1 MKIYEEIDGEKK
13 RVICS
18 VTLQFRHFDKE
29 TKMLADGI
37 TELHKKIFPQE
48 YYTTIVVND
57 NAKEQERIVTVL
69 NK

>member
-48 YYTTIVVND
+48 YYTTILVND
-57 NAKEQERIVTVL
+57 NQKEQERIVTVL